1 MPIFLNDRELLC
13 VSFVKWSCYCQD
25 FVVNKQHPYSNRV
38 IKRSQETLLQD
49 YSITFTD
56 WIKERPELITMATE
70 VKTLKLK
77 SIAKWKTPLKGKDKL
92 EWSRTVDSS
101 KLETLKALMADPNYK
116 DNLNVIIRWWH
127 KCYIGCWRSMT
138 SFLSRTIYDFA
149 YMTYADLPR
158 GAVAIFTDLHNCH
171 TSYVCFCLQ
180 IKNNSMKKLAANT
193 LMEILPEEM
202 QNMVKL
208 ILIDYQFIFGFENCF
223 I

>member
-1 MPIFLNDRELLC
+1 MRTFVCLIF
-13 VSFVKWSCYCQD
+13 KWSCYCQD
-25 FVVNKQHPYSNRV
+25 IVVNKQHPYSDSA
-38 IKRSQETLLQD
+38 IKLSQETLLQD

-70 VKTLKLK
+70 VKILKLK
-77 SIAKWKTPLKGKDKL
+77 WKSKNHKTPLQGKDKL

-158 GAVAIFTDLHNCH
+158 GAVTIFTYIIATRLM
-171 TSYVCFCLQ
+171 SVYVFRSRTILWKSSPQ
-180 IKNNSMKKLAANT
+180 TPWWKSSLKKCR
-193 LMEILPEEM
+193 IW
-202 QNMVKL
+202 
-208 ILIDYQFIFGFENCF
+208 
-223 I
+223 